1 MRSGLRSGL
10 RSSRVINTMAT
21 LPAPLL
27 AALLDRKKAVA
38 ERTNV
43 VHQLN
48 EKFLGAASFVEV
60 EAMAAQA
67 CRGDVVMAACELLVS
82 GDALGWMVLVFLR
95 YVGYAEGALPV
106 LHRAGVIGAVLGMMR
121 GYEPEDHQLRLSLE
135 LLTLLFQMP
144 PEWGASWDR
153 APPARLERP
162 LAALIKGGACGML
175 CNLLK
180 AAPDGEDGEAVGA
193 MIVALLQLL
202 LSTKDGRERCAKA
215 GLQRIVDEQFPAAEA
230 AAVRKQLARDG

>member
-1 MRSGLRSGL
+1 
-10 RSSRVINTMAT
+10 
-21 LPAPLL
+21 
-27 AALLDRKKAVA
+27 
-38 ERTNV
+38 
-43 VHQLN
+43 
-48 EKFLGAASFVEV
+48 
-60 EAMAAQA
+60 MAAQA

-144 PEWGASWDR
+144 PEWGVSWDR

-162 LAALIKGGACGML
+162 LGTAMSRKALKRINAKEKKYVLGDVLGEGAPRAPAWALDIHTRTEPTPCLRPQPPRCSAHAGLAASAEGLERGWRAR
-175 CNLLK
+175 
-180 AAPDGEDGEAVGA
+180 APTRASAGAVGRGA
-193 MIVALLQLL
+193 SAARSV
-202 LSTKDGRERCAKA
+202 RE
-215 GLQRIVDEQFPAAEA
+215 
-230 AAVRKQLARDG
+230 